1 LKLYILNIIKN
12 GVKTTVL
19 KTIVSFFSVVVL
31 IMLISFF
38 FLLKGITVD
47 KISYENININEMYL
61 KYDEKFILTINKLE
75 IKKKK
80 KKKNPKATFD
90 KSYIKIANDILKY
103 FRLIEINSIIY
114 NNQITKIKYSNNIF
128 SIKNQ
133 GLNFNITANLKDSKI
148 YYKINSDKIDNI
160 KFLDKFIVLKPEIH
174 DILFNKLSFENIKLD
189 TFSGIVDLKNI
200 DKFDLNSLFVS
211 FIVEKPK
218 FKLTD
223 KHTAYFENIE
233 VKLKSGILDIQVHKV
248 KDFHKLTFQG
258 HIDSKIDKLSLN
270 LLGDIFYKDIKLK
283 TTIDVKNSILN
294 YDFSSNFLKNIKTV
308 EEFVPL
314 SRKLKVWIVERLEVK
329 NLKLLNATGILDLNN
344 RDIDLSTLKVNLI
357 LNNAIL
363 DFNPKKTS
371 PLKTEKVFLNFNGKN
386 LTMKFK
392 NPSASG
398 IKLNKSSAT
407 IYNLLDGNSGL
418 RLNLQTKSAINRE
431 LVQLVKSYHILPN
444 DFNIIQINGTSIIHT
459 VIDIPFSSNPITA
472 FVEIKNQKS
481 DFNIYGNSVK
491 LNNLDFTYKNKK
503 ILIKNLKANYKDFV
517 LNSKKLTFDT
527 NNKKLIFDLNIHNK
541 NDKLVDIE
549 IVNNS
554 IFKQNK
560 FYGKVDVKSLSYSDL
575 LVMKNEILSYSL
587 FYDKGLNIL
596 LPMRYITYKK
606 DENNL
611 SIINIKNL
619 KLLNKYIPK
628 YNLPKGS
635 LKLKTKNFKDISLQL
650 KTDLSSYNIF
660 YKKEKVDDIVLDAEI
675 RNMKLIT
682 VKDNIGLIKSNIIL
696 SKKPI
701 INIALNNMDI
711 KYKTD
716 TNNSEIINCETK
728 IINLPSVNLYLKNGS
743 FEYNNKLLKY
753 KKLKIKTNNDQID
766 INLDNNSTK
775 IELNIKNKNILLDA
789 KELDSEFVN
798 NLFEKEVINSG
809 FINLKV
815 KGTQCLLEGNIK
827 IKDVNIKDATIL
839 NNILL
844 VANSAP
850 TLINPL
856 LVAPN
861 LYRFA
866 SGGFMLR
873 EYKIEEGSM
882 NVKLNRG
889 TNILNLNNINIQG
902 VSSNFYGTTFIDLSK
917 KQIDAKLNVAVI
929 QDYSKIIS
937 YIPVAGYILL
947 GKDKN
952 FSYSVDVTGDL
963 ENPNISTNLISD
975 TSTAP
980 YHILKR
986 LIFLPLQLF
995 NDENE

>member
-1 LKLYILNIIKN
+1 MIIYK
-12 GVKTTVL
+12 VEITVL
-19 KTIVSFFSVVVL
+19 KTIELFFGVIILTAL
-31 IMLISFF
+31 IFYT

-47 KISYENININEMYL
+47 NIFYENISINKIYL
-61 KYDEKFILTINKLE
+61 RYDKKFTLTINKLE

-90 KSYIKIANDILKY
+90 KSYIKIASDILNY

-114 NNQITKIKYSNNIF
+114 NNQRTKIKYSNNIF

-133 GLNFNITANLKDSKI
+133 DLDFDFAAKLKNNKI
-148 YYKINSDKIDNI
+148 YFKINSDKIDTI

-174 DILFNKLSFENIKLD
+174 NILFNKLAFDNIKLD

-200 DKFDLNSLFVS
+200 DKFDLDSLLVS
-211 FIVEKPK
+211 LVIEKPK

-233 VKLKSGILDIQVHKV
+233 INLKSGILDIQVHKV

-258 HIDSKIDKLSLN
+258 HIGSKIDKLSLN
-270 LLGDIFYKDIKLK
+270 LLGDIFYKDIQLK
-283 TTIDVKNSILN
+283 TTIDVQNSILN
-294 YDFSSNFLKNIKTV
+294 YDFSSNFFKNIKTV

-314 SRKLKVWIVERLEVK
+314 SQKLKVWLVERLQVE

-344 RDIDLSTLKVNLI
+344 TDIDLSTLKISLI

-371 PLKTEKVFLNFNGKN
+371 PLKTEKVFLNFDRGN
-386 LTMKFK
+386 LKMRFK

-418 RLNLQTKSAINRE
+418 RLNLQAESAINKE
-431 LVQLVKSYHILPN
+431 LVQLVKSYDILPN
-444 DFNIIQINGTSIIHT
+444 DFNIIQINGSSMIHT
-459 VIDIPFSSNPITA
+459 IIDIPFSDNPVTA

-481 DFNIYGNSVK
+481 YFSIYGNSVK

-503 ILIKNLKANYKDFV
+503 MLIKNLKANYKDFIF
-517 LNSKKLTFDT
+517 NSEKIIFDT
-527 NNKKLIFDLNIHNK
+527 SSKKLIFDLNIHNK
-541 NDKLVDIE
+541 NKNDKLVNIK

-554 IFKQNK
+554 ILKKNK
-560 FYGKVDVKSLSYSDL
+560 MYGKIDIKSLGYSDL
-575 LVMKNEILSYSL
+575 LVVKNEAVFYSL
-587 FYDKGLNIL
+587 FYNKGLNIL
-596 LPMRYITYKK
+596 FPMQYITYKK
-606 DENNL
+606 NEDNL
-611 SIINIKNL
+611 SIIDIKNL
-619 KLLNKYIPK
+619 KLLNKYVPN
-628 YNLPKGS
+628 YNLPKGG
-635 LKLKTKNFKDISLQL
+635 LNLKTKNFKDISLEL
-650 KTDLSSYNIF
+650 KTDLSPYNIY
-660 YKKEKVDDIVLDAEI
+660 YKKEKVNNIILNAEVKD
-675 RNMKLIT
+675 MKKVTI
-682 VKDNIGLIKSNIIL
+682 KDNIGLLKSNIIL
-696 SKKPI
+696 SKKPV
-701 INIALNNMDI
+701 INIALNNMAI

-716 TNNSEIINCETK
+716 TNNSKTINCKTQ
-728 IINLPSVNLYLKNGS
+728 IIDLPYMNLDLKNGS
-743 FEYNNKLLKY
+743 FKYNNKLLKY

-766 INLDNNSTK
+766 INLDNNNTK

-789 KELDSEFVN
+789 KKMDPEFVN
-798 NLFEKEVINSG
+798 NLFEKKMIDSG

-815 KGTQCLLEGNIK
+815 KGTQCLLEGDMKLKDIN
-827 IKDVNIKDATIL
+827 IKDVTML

-850 TLINPL
+850 SLINPL
-856 LVAPN
+856 LVVPN

-866 SGGFMLR
+866 SGGFMLS
-873 EYKIEEGSM
+873 EYKIKEGYT
-882 NVKLNRG
+882 NLKLNRD
-889 TNILNLNNINIQG
+889 TDILNFTNINIQG
-902 VSSNFYGTTFIDLSK
+902 ASSNFYGTTQIDLNK
-917 KQIDAKLNVAVI
+917 KQINAKLNVAII

-952 FSYSVDVTGDL
+952 FSYSVDVNGDL
-963 ENPNISTNLISD
+963 ENPNISTNLIKD
-975 TSTAP
+975 TIIAP
-980 YHILKR
+980 YNILKR
-986 LIFLPLQLF
+986 IILLPLQPF
-995 NDENE
+995 KD